1 MSSPCLCSVSKYHHN
16 FCTGL
21 LFSFG
26 TIFPFPV
33 GESIIFLSSSQ
44 CPPLP
49 TPYAI
54 ISRLVFLKCSPAH
67 ANYLLKVLGAF
78 LLPLERKIQEKKSG
92 PLLPG
97 SNLCLQMNLLNSLMA
112 VVTPVYSFFSKH
124 VSSFTNCQFPESSIT

>member
-1 MSSPCLCSVSKYHHN
+1 MSSPCLCSISKYHHN

-21 LFSFG
+21 LFFFG
-26 TIFPFPV
+26 TVFPFPV

-67 ANYLLKVLGAF
+67 ANYLFKVLGAF
-78 LLPLERKIQEKKSG
+78 LLPLKKNFKKKSG
-92 PLLPG
+92 PLLPA
-97 SNLCLQMNLLNSLMA
+97 SNLCLQMNLLNSLMT
-112 VVTPVYSFFSKH
+112 VVNPVYSFSSKH
-124 VSSFTNCQFPESSIT
+124 VSSFTNCQFPKSSIT